1 MVKRR
6 QVEVVEIPTEQ
17 LAYIPGPHADRF
29 ATFSRWSV
37 AWRAAVDAVISVPP
51 IAPRSSSA
59 QTALGTVGNA
69 GPTFRRL
76 IDVPGARLA
85 LVLGTWWQHAEHD
98 DEHLR
103 LDAPYPVGGAWS
115 LRGAF
120 RRTLISRW
128 LPVELLLSPHLG
140 PWTLLELMPRRAIH
154 PNETYFRTGHRSLD
168 RFVAALRTYDVL
180 ADGRNGGA
188 SNPSTHSW
196 HEKATLR
203 TSAPNALSR
212 ARARPG

>member
-1 MVKRR
+1 MVKSR

-29 ATFSRWSV
+29 ATFGRWSG
-37 AWRAAVDAVISVPP
+37 AWRAAVVAAISAPL
-51 IAPRSSSA
+51 IAPRPLSA
-59 QTALGTVGNA
+59 RTALATVGNA

-85 LVLGTWWQHAEHD
+85 LVLGAWWQQAEHD
-98 DEHLR
+98 DGNLR
-103 LDAPYPVGGAWS
+103 LDEPCPVGDAWS
-115 LRGAF
+115 LCGAF
-120 RRTLISRW
+120 RRTPISRW

-168 RFVAALRTYDVL
+168 RFVAALRTHDVL
-180 ADGRNGGA
+180 ADRRKGGA
-188 SNPSTHSW
+188 LNPSSHSW
-196 HEKATLR
+196 YEKAYEPTGSVYQR
-203 TSAPNALSR
+203 
-212 ARARPG
+212 

>member
-1 MVKRR
+1 MPKSR
-6 QVEVVEIPTEQ
+6 QVDVVEIPTEQ
-17 LAYIPGPHADRF
+17 LAYIPGPHAERF
-29 ATFSRWSV
+29 ATSGRWSV
-37 AWRAAVDAVISVPP
+37 AWRAAVDAVISAPL

-59 QTALGTVGNA
+59 RTALGTVGNA

-85 LVLGTWWQHAEHD
+85 SVLGTWWQQADHD
-98 DEHLR
+98 DGHLR
-103 LDAPYPVGGAWS
+103 LDAPCPVGEAWS

-120 RRTLISRW
+120 RRTLMSRW

-168 RFVAALRTYDVL
+168 RFVEALRTHDVL
-180 ADGRNGGA
+180 ADGWKGGE
-188 SNPSTHSW
+188 SNS
-196 HEKATLR
+196 
-203 TSAPNALSR
+203 SAHRWAEQALSR
-212 ARARPG
+212 PAAR